1 MSRHPGSDPVGET
14 LAGFNPLKVLDSLDS
29 QVAVVDGQGTI
40 VYVNKAWQEFAFEN
54 GVPEGHAFTGIN
66 YLDVCTA
73 SSTPENDGESDA
85 ETVGNGI
92 RGVIGG
98 RLESFSHEYPC
109 HSSTQK
115 RWFTVHIAPLADDTD
130 HFVVSHVNTT
140 SSRQQIAGIQA
151 TQRETDA
158 RYQTLIEGSPETIF
172 VHQDG
177 IIVYVN
183 PAAINLFRATSADA
197 LVGQRILD
205 RVHPDSLKLT
215 RERMNIIV
223 EHGVTVP
230 MAELQYVRLDGTVI
244 DVEVNGGAIVFD
256 GQPMVQTVMR
266 DITARKLAEASAR
279 ENEQRF
285 RNLVDS
291 TDGIVWEA
299 DAVALTNTFVSKS
312 AERMLGYPTADWL
325 VPGFWE
331 SHIHPD
337 DRDEA
342 VNYSMTRTNRLEDHD
357 FEYRFI
363 ARDGRVV
370 WLRDSLKVV
379 SENGKPKWIRGLLVD
394 ISAQKLTEQR
404 ILAVQESLRES
415 ALHTQTI
422 LDNMLDGVIT
432 ITEQGLIASFN
443 KAASTI
449 FGYTTPEVMGKNLSM
464 LMPEPHRSQ
473 HNGFLAHYHQ
483 TGEERVIGKSLEVE
497 GQRKNGSI
505 FPLNLSVS
513 RIFRLGLP
521 VFVGIVRDVT
531 EHKRDIQEIR
541 RLAFYD
547 SLTGLPNR
555 RLLMDR
561 LAQAMTTSGRTG
573 QHGAMMFLDLD
584 HFKQLNDTLG
594 HDVGDLLLQQVAARL
609 KTCVRECDSV
619 ARLGGDEFVV
629 ILENLSPHA
638 HEAASQCEGVAEKIL
653 EALGQPFNLREHAYS
668 STPSIGI
675 VVFMASKEPM
685 EVLLKNADVAM
696 YQAKSAGRNTARFF
710 DPVMQATVAA
720 HVEMESDMR
729 YGLAT
734 NEFVLYYQIQVDG
747 EGRTIGAEALARWN
761 HPKRGLVS
769 PAHFI
774 PLAEE
779 SGMILPLGKWVLET
793 ACAQLVVWA
802 QQPASAQWTLAVNV
816 SASQFVQADF
826 VTSVI
831 SAIEKAGANP
841 RLLKLELTESMLVN
855 DVEDIIVKMA
865 ALKTFGVSF
874 SLDDFGTGYSSLSN
888 LKRLPL
894 AQLKI
899 DQSFVRDVLID
910 PSDAV
915 IARTVVALG
924 HNLGLKVIAEG
935 VETAG
940 QHNFLAG
947 LGCDAFQGYYF
958 GRPGPADALP
968 AQ

>member
-1 MSRHPGSDPVGET
+1 V
-14 LAGFNPLKVLDSLDS
+14 FNPVTVLDSLDS
-29 QVAVVDGQGTI
+29 QVAIVDRLGVV
-40 VYVNKAWQEFAFEN
+40 VYVNKAWQEFARQN
-54 GVPEGHAFTGIN
+54 GAPEDQVFTGGN
-66 YLDVCTA
+66 YLDVCIPPATHQNA
-73 SSTPENDGESDA
+73 HDGDGEKVSI
-85 ETVGNGI
+85 GMRN
-92 RGVIGG
+92 VISG
-98 RLESFSHEYPC
+98 RSPDFSHEYAC
-109 HSSTQK
+109 HSPDEK
-115 RWFTVHIAPLADDTD
+115 RWFTMRIAPLKGEPGY
-130 HFVVSHVNTT
+130 FVISHVNTT
-140 SSRQQIAGIQA
+140 SSKQQIANAQA

-158 RYQTLIEGSPETIF
+158 RYQALIEGSPETVV
-172 VHQDG
+172 VHQHG

-183 PAAINLFRATSADA
+183 PAAITLFGAITAND
-197 LVGQRILD
+197 LVGHRILD
-205 RVHPDSLKLT
+205 RVHPGSLKLT
-215 RERMNIIV
+215 RERMNVIV
-223 EHGVTVP
+223 EQGVTVP

-266 DITARKLAEASAR
+266 DITARKQAEASAR

-285 RNLVDS
+285 RNLVES

-299 DAVALTNTFVSKS
+299 DAVAMTNTFVSKS
-312 AERMLGYPTADWL
+312 AERLLGYPTSDWL

-342 VNYSMTRTNRLEDHD
+342 VRYSVTRTNRLEDHD
-357 FEYRFI
+357 LEYRFI

-370 WLRDSLKVV
+370 WLRDIIKVIA
-379 SENGKPKWIRGLLVD
+379 ENGTPKWIRGLLVD

-404 ILAVQESLRES
+404 VLAVQESLRES
-415 ALHTQTI
+415 ALHTQAI

-432 ITEQGLIASFN
+432 ITDQGLIESFN

-449 FGYTTPEVMGKNLSM
+449 FGYTTSEVMGNNLSM
-464 LMPEPHRSQ
+464 LMPEPLRSQ
-473 HNGFLAHYHQ
+473 HDGFLRHYHQ

-497 GQRKNGSI
+497 GQRKDGSV

-513 RIFRLGLP
+513 RISRQGQT

-531 EHKRDIQEIR
+531 QHKQDIQEIR

-547 SLTGLPNR
+547 ALTGLPNR

-594 HDVGDLLLQQVAARL
+594 HDVGDLLLQHVAERL

-629 ILENLSPHA
+629 ILENLSIHP
-638 HEAASQCEGVAEKIL
+638 HEAASQCEGVAQKML
-653 EALGQPFNLREHAYS
+653 DALCQPYNLGEHAYS

-734 NEFVLYYQIQVDG
+734 NEFVLHYQIQVDG
-747 EGRTIGAEALARWN
+747 DGRTIGAEALARWN

-793 ACAQLVVWA
+793 ACSQLVAWA
-802 QQPASAQWTLAVNV
+802 RQPATAQWTLAVNV

-826 VTSVI
+826 VASVTR
-831 SAIEKAGANP
+831 AIEKAGANP

-855 DVEDIIVKMA
+855 DVEDIIVKMTT
-865 ALKTFGVSF
+865 LKNYGVSF

-940 QHNFLAG
+940 QHSFLAG

-958 GRPGPADALP
+958 GRPGPATG
-968 AQ
+968 